1 MVAKEVMKKHE
12 VLVNDIY
19 EESIAI
25 HKKNGIGSDDVHYK
39 ELILTYLKKYGKAS
53 KKEIEGL
60 LVDKLSDVLND
71 KQKRNKVQNL
81 LSAMAGKD
89 GTIRSVGAGR
99 RWHWELVLDAKMDI

>member
-1 MVAKEVMKKHE
+1 MGH
-12 VLVNDIY
+12 
-19 EESIAI
+19 
-25 HKKNGIGSDDVHYK
+25 
-39 ELILTYLKKYGKAS
+39 TYLKKYGKAS

-81 LSAMAGKD
+81 LSAMTGKD

-99 RWHWELVLDAKMDI
+99 RWYWELVLDAKMDI